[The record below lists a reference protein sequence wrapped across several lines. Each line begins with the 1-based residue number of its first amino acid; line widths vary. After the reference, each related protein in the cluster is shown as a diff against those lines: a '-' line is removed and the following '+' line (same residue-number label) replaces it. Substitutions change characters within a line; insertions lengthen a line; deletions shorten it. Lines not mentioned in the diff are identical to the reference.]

1 MRVQLNLK
9 VRQAPNI
16 HTVAKFRDFMFPIMW
31 LEEVKFC
38 NFLTLITSFIFDFF
52 PPQGISELTPPIR
65 RWIYLGTVFAP
76 TAIPIMSYGMIVGG
90 AFIIIFVFI
99 QAYKNFV
106 FSTDPTIEILEMG
119 RRSLRRG
126 SSLLINGQHR
136 LSHLA
141 HQRDS
146 YHLLKTPKSHHT
158 PAKHHITSNMKPMS
172 TINSN
177 NSSND
182 EEDSPSS

>member
-1 MRVQLNLK
+1 
-9 VRQAPNI
+9 
-16 HTVAKFRDFMFPIMW
+16 MFSH
-31 LEEVKFC
+31 
-38 NFLTLITSFIFDFF
+38 IT
-52 PPQGISELTPPIR
+52 QGISELTPPIR

-76 TAIPIMSYGMIVGG
+76 TAIPLLAYGMIVGG

-106 FSTDPTIEILEMG
+106 FATDPTIEILEMG

-141 HQRDS
+141 HHRDS
-146 YHLLKTPKSHHT
+146 YHLLKTPKHHT
-158 PAKHHITSNMKPMS
+158 PIKHHITSNMKPLQ

-182 EEDSPSS
+182 DEDSPSC